1 MNRAFIEWGRRKIGL
16 PEKPVIN
23 SGCIDATKERHCI
36 IVFADEP
43 MSINGW
49 IANRCV
55 AYFPDPY
62 QLVRG
67 DMLVF
72 TRGA

>member
-43 MSINGW
+43 YSDNQIRE
-49 IANRCV
+49 ALRKLE
-55 AYFPDPY
+55 D
-62 QLVRG
+62 QLNIY
-67 DMLVF
+67 LLE
-72 TRGA
+72 

>member
-1 MNRAFIEWGRRKIGL
+1 M
-16 PEKPVIN
+16 
-23 SGCIDATKERHCI
+23 ATIERHCI

-62 QLVRG
+62 QLGRG